1 MNAIEKYYMD
11 QAGGGGKY
19 YIGRHQRGHGIGSL
33 FASLFRTALPILKP
47 LVTRGIKVGAKA
59 VGRHVLKRVAEKI
72 ASAQPPRKKAKQ
84 VRRKPK
90 KKRVVNT
97 KIKRLI

>member
-1 MNAIEKYYMD
+1 MDSLERYYLD

-33 FASLFRTALPILKP
+33 FATLFRTALPF
-47 LVTRGIKVGAKA
+47 IKSGAKIGAKA
-59 VGRHVLKRVAEKI
+59 IGQHVLKKASEKLV
-72 ASAQPPRKKAKQ
+72 SATSQPKRRPNPSKR
-84 VRRKPK
+84 RRKIGHTA
-90 KKRVVNT
+90 T